1 MEIAE
6 RASPPRLS
14 RWRSGDTDPVLAD
27 GDHRPRFQCH
37 TMSLKHFGHQG
48 NALSRRHVWQANQS
62 GMGRGMHVDERCEV
76 SIECHQN
83 SVFGS
88 RSRQHCRVARVLPEV
103 AGIDDIVALAAQPF
117 PQSAPGTPV
126 DKELQDSATETADK
140 VSLAM
145 TACAYAVHAR
155 MSSGSRSG

>member
-1 MEIAE
+1 MHAC
-6 RASPPRLS
+6 SPRLW

-27 GDHRPRFQCH
+27 RDHRPRFQCP

-48 NALSRRHVWQANQS
+48 NALLRRHVRQANQS
-62 GMGRGMHVDERCEV
+62 GMRRGMHVDERCEV

-88 RSRQHCRVARVLPEV
+88 RSRQHCPVARVIPEV
-103 AGIDDIVALAAQPF
+103 AGIDDIVALVAQPF

-126 DKELQDSATETADK
+126 DEKPQDSATDTADR

-155 MSSGSRSG
+155 MSSGSSSG

>member
-1 MEIAE
+1 
-6 RASPPRLS
+6 
-14 RWRSGDTDPVLAD
+14 
-27 GDHRPRFQCH
+27 
-37 TMSLKHFGHQG
+37 MSIEHAAHQG
-48 NALSRRHVWQANQS
+48 NTLIHRHVRQANQS

-76 SIECHQN
+76 RIECYQN

-103 AGIDDIVALAAQPF
+103 AGIDDIVTLAAQPF

-126 DKELQDSATETADK
+126 DEELQDSATEMADR